1 MSEDGVMSGG
11 VASAEKQHGARPD
24 ERSSWWAGWKER
36 RAEARRQRRMRGVV
50 RRIDPWS
57 VFRVSLVFYVAM
69 YCILVVAGVLLW
81 SAATATGFR
90 ANVEDFIASLAESGE
105 FRFVA
110 DELFRA
116 SVICGAILTVMGTGA
131 NVLFA
136 VLYNLISDVVGGLV
150 VVVEEKPSRKA
161 LKSVGEVPPDEQPED
176 QPAEP
181 PEPEEP
187 AEGAAAAEGEP
198 EPVPE
203 KPSVPAAAAAAASVM
218 PGVVGPATPATA
230 PAAAT
235 PAAIVGDF
243 GLGLGPAGTSPST
256 PPDG

>member
-1 MSEDGVMSGG
+1 MSGG
-11 VASAEKQHGARPD
+11 VASAEKQHGARPN
-24 ERSSWWAGWKER
+24 ERSRWWAGWKER
-36 RAEARRQRRMRGVV
+36 RAEARRRRRMRGVV

-136 VLYNLISDVVGGLV
+136 VLYNLISDVVGGVV

-161 LKSVGEVPPDEQPED
+161 LESVGEEL
-176 QPAEP
+176 
-181 PEPEEP
+181 PEEP
-187 AEGAAAAEGEP
+187 AEGAAAPEGEP

-218 PGVVGPATPATA
+218 PGVVGPATPATT

-243 GLGLGPAGTSPST
+243 GLGLGPAGTGPPT
-256 PPDG
+256 TPDG

>member
-1 MSEDGVMSGG
+1 
-11 VASAEKQHGARPD
+11 VASDQEPGGDRPGK
-24 ERSSWWAGWKER
+24 RPGWLAAWR
-36 RAEARRQRRMRGVV
+36 ARREAARRRRRMRGVV

-90 ANVEDFIASLAESGE
+90 GNVENFIAGLTESGE

-116 SVICGAILTVMGTGA
+116 SVICGALLTVMGTGA

-150 VVVEEKPSRKA
+150 FVVEEKPSRKA
-161 LKSVGEVPPDEQPED
+161 LKRMGEAPPDETEPLREAAETETE
-176 QPAEP
+176 PTREAEP
-181 PEPEEP
+181 AVP
-187 AEGAAAAEGEP
+187 A
-198 EPVPE
+198 
-203 KPSVPAAAAAAASVM
+203 AAAAAAASVM
-218 PGVVGPATPATA
+218 PGVVGPA
-230 PAAAT
+230 
-235 PAAIVGDF
+235 AIIVACASQWLFQTCPPSRASQGDV
-243 GLGLGPAGTSPST
+243 
-256 PPDG
+256 

>member
-1 MSEDGVMSGG
+1 MSGG
-11 VASAEKQHGARPD
+11 VASAERQHGAPPK

-36 RAEARRQRRMRGVV
+36 RAEARRRRRMRGVV

-90 ANVEDFIASLAESGE
+90 GNVEDFIASLAESGE

-150 VVVEEKPSRKA
+150 VVVEEKPSRRA
-161 LKSVGEVPPDEQPED
+161 LKSVGEELPE
-176 QPAEP
+176 EP
-181 PEPEEP
+181 PEEAPEEP
-187 AEGAAAAEGEP
+187 AEGVTAPEGEP
-198 EPVPE
+198 EPGPVPE
-203 KPSVPAAAAAAASVM
+203 KPSVPAAAAAASVM

-243 GLGLGPAGTSPST
+243 GLGLGPAGTSPSAT
-256 PPDG
+256 PDG

>member
-1 MSEDGVMSGG
+1 
-11 VASAEKQHGARPD
+11 
-24 ERSSWWAGWKER
+24 
-36 RAEARRQRRMRGVV
+36 MRGVV

-90 ANVEDFIASLAESGE
+90 ANVEDFIASLVESGE

-161 LKSVGEVPPDEQPED
+161 LKSVGEEPPEEQPE
-176 QPAEP
+176 EP
-181 PEPEEP
+181 PEEP
-187 AEGAAAAEGEP
+187 AEKAAAPEPEP

-203 KPSVPAAAAAAASVM
+203 KPSVPAAASVM
-218 PGVVGPATPATA
+218 PGVIGPATTATA

-243 GLGLGPAGTSPST
+243 GLGLGPAGTGPST